1 MDTPDLDLLLQSLR
15 TNAPVAP
22 SFLSGKVISR
32 LGPSAR
38 NVRTIFLGGICAC
51 LTGVIL
57 STAITLEVARD
68 TAIPAPPQ
76 LTLFSEGIG
85 PFASL

>member
-1 MDTPDLDLLLQSLR
+1 
-15 TNAPVAP
+15 
-22 SFLSGKVISR
+22 
-32 LGPSAR
+32 
-38 NVRTIFLGGICAC
+38 VRTIFLGGICAC